1 MKLSNLPSEIVASEV
16 NPANS
21 LEASGLTSTRTR
33 TDGLNLRG
41 HWPGGAKLTT
51 MSIQYFP
58 GPQTSFLLMLVF
70 SLDFII
76 LSNSNTSRSTCE
88 GLSHVC
94 PKKKYKTK
102 VEGYLQDQAH
112 STCTAQAEVLYIR
125 AQARGNY
132 AKLRLAKGG
141 QLPSEAERSRAEQ
154 AARRQLAARPDVQHL
169 RTTHKSGAKPPSI

>member
-41 HWPGGAKLTT
+41 HWPGGAKLST

-88 GLSHVC
+88 GLYLMC
-94 PKKKYKTK
+94 AKKKKTK

-125 AQARGNY
+125 AQARQLCEASIG
-132 AKLRLAKGG
+132 KGW
-141 QLPSEAERSRAEQ
+141 PTAERS
-154 AARRQLAARPDVQHL
+154 
-169 RTTHKSGAKPPSI
+169 